1 MAQSTRKL
9 EHWLKTY
16 IEWLTPQSI
25 APESFIIFS
34 GLWTLS
40 CALKRHVKVGKEYL
54 GGWECYPNLYICF
67 VAPAGVATKSTTIDK
82 ADDHL
87 LQNVPSLHR
96 LGGTFTTP
104 IITQTLEKSPDSS
117 LYINGS
123 ELGLIIEKAGTG
135 IYSVLIDLFDGRRK
149 VEDSTISRSVVFANN
164 PAVSAVFGTT
174 PEWIGENISAGQLGG
189 GFGSRV
195 IWIHETEARGFRLIH
210 KRYNTPEMEKKLQI
224 MENELVED
232 LTHISSVY
240 GDFSMEKEVYEK
252 LDDWAIAH
260 HKPKSENE
268 RKIRGYVNRRP
279 AFVLKLAMMWH
290 LCYSND
296 LHLQWE
302 DIEWAIGTLG
312 SIEKQ
317 IAETFRFVGKARYVA
332 DIEGIEKYVRDMHKL
347 HGKVKYATVFEE
359 FKSSAEPEL
368 LKSLIQANVIM
379 EKLEVYMEE
388 SEVLIKP
395 FSVRV

>member
-1 MAQSTRKL
+1 MAQTNRKL

-16 IEWLTPQSI
+16 VEWLTPQSI

-34 GLWTLS
+34 GLWTLAS
-40 CALKRHVKVGKEYL
+40 VLKRHVKVGKEYL

-67 VAPAGVATKSTTIDK
+67 VAPAGVSTKSTTIDR

-104 IITQTLEKSPDSS
+104 IIADALQKSPDSS
-117 LYINGS
+117 VYINGS

-149 VEDSTISRSVVFANN
+149 IEDTTISRSAVFANN
-164 PAVSAVFGTT
+164 PAVSAIFGTT
-174 PEWIGENISAGQLGG
+174 PEWVGENITAGQLGG

-195 IWIHETEARGFRLIH
+195 LWINETEARGFRLIH
-210 KRYNTPEMEKKLQI
+210 KRYMTPELQAKLQV

-232 LTHISSVY
+232 LVHIGSIY
-240 GDFSMEKEVYEK
+240 GDFHMSQEVYEK

-260 HKPKSENE
+260 HKPKSDNE

-290 LCYSND
+290 LCYDNTLELTWRD
-296 LHLQWE
+296 L
-302 DIEWAIGTLG
+302 EWAIGTLA

-332 DIEGIEKYVRDMHKL
+332 DIEGIEKYVRDMHKAY
-347 HGKVKYATVFEE
+347 GKVKYSTVFEE
-359 FKSSAEPEL
+359 FKASADPEL

-379 EKLEVYMEE
+379 EKLEIYMEE
-388 SEVLIKP
+388 SEVLIRPMLIKI
-395 FSVRV
+395 

>member
-1 MAQSTRKL
+1 MAESQRKL

-16 IEWLTPQSI
+16 IEWLSPQSI

-40 CALKRHVKVGKEYL
+40 CVLKRHVKVGKEYL
-54 GGWECYPNLYICF
+54 GGWECYPNMYICF

-104 IITQTLEKSPDSS
+104 IIADALQKSPDSS
-117 LYINGS
+117 IYVNGS

-149 VEDSTISRSVVFANN
+149 IEDTTISRAAVFANN
-164 PAVSAVFGTT
+164 PAVSAIFGTT
-174 PEWIGENISAGQLGG
+174 PEWIGENITAGQLGG

-195 IWIHETEARGFRLIH
+195 LWIHETEARGFRLIH
-210 KRYNTPEMEKKLQI
+210 KRYETPELKAKAKI
-224 MENELVED
+224 MEDELVED
-232 LTHISSVY
+232 LIHIANIY
-240 GDFSMEKEVYEK
+240 GEFQMEKSTYEK

-260 HKPKSENE
+260 HKPKSDNE

-290 LCYSND
+290 LCYDNS
-296 LHLQWE
+296 LILEWH
-302 DIEWAIGTLG
+302 DIEWAIKTLS

-317 IAETFRFVGKARYVA
+317 IADTFRFVGKAKYVA
-332 DIEGIEKYVRDMHKL
+332 DIEGIEKYVRDMHKI

-359 FKSSAEPEL
+359 FKSSADPEL

-379 EKLEVYMEE
+379 EKLELYMEDGDP
-388 SEVLIKP
+388 LIKP
-395 FSVRV
+395 FSVQV